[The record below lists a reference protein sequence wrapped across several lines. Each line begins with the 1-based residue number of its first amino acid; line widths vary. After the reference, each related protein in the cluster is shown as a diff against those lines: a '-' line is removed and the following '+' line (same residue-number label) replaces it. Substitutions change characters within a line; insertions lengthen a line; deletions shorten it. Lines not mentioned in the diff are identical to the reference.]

1 MLRAYHPAATAT
13 PNANSAVNLSQ
24 TAGVSTTPEDW
35 GKDVLVEAA
44 YQGPHLKFP
53 LTKANVEEVASHPDP
68 AATARLSV
76 TEWSGARAGFAPHP
90 DEARAADSPQV
101 HDGAAGRGPR
111 AVQQDGE
118 DLGV

>member
-53 LTKANVEEVASHPDP
+53 LTKANVEESRLNADCTAAIKCP
-68 AATARLSV
+68 AWTRS
-76 TEWSGARAGFAPHP
+76 W
-90 DEARAADSPQV
+90 
-101 HDGAAGRGPR
+101 
-111 AVQQDGE
+111 
-118 DLGV
+118 